1 MTGMGVAGVRFDV
14 IVLGFGGVGS
24 AALAHLAR
32 RGVNVLGLDQFPG
45 AHDRGSSHGETRM
58 IRQAYL
64 EHPDYVPLLRRAY
77 TLWDE
82 LEELTGKRLF
92 ERVGLLEV
100 GPADGFV
107 VPGIIASARQH
118 ELAVEELSHDEVRSR
133 FPGFKLDESMAAVFE
148 SEAGYLLV
156 EECVRAHLEVAS
168 QFGATLHT
176 GETVE
181 DWSAGRDGVA
191 VKTNR
196 QTYYADRLVVTAGAW
211 ASRFLGEIGCAL
223 PVVRKH
229 LHWFD
234 CQDPIYR
241 RELGCPAFLFEVDR
255 TVYYG
260 FPQIDELGVKIA
272 EHSEQGELVE
282 DPLDLDRSLDEAE
295 RQRVA
300 TQLKRYLPGVSLLP
314 TRHVVCMYTM
324 SPDHHFIVDHHPQFP
339 AVVFAAGLSGHG
351 FKFASTLGEALAE
364 MAMGEPASQPVEFL
378 GLKRFHAV

>member
-1 MTGMGVAGVRFDV
+1 MTGSVFDV
-14 IVLGFGGVGS
+14 VVLGTGGVGS

-32 RGVNVLGLDQFPG
+32 RGVRVLGLDQFPI
-45 AHDRGSSHGETRM
+45 AHDRGSSHGDTRM

-77 TLWDE
+77 SLWDE

-107 VPGIIASARQH
+107 VPGVIASAREH
-118 ELAVEELSHDEVRSR
+118 KLTVEELSRGEVRER
-133 FPGFKLDESMAAVFE
+133 FPGFKLDQTMAAVFE
-148 SEAGYLLV
+148 PDAGYLLV
-156 EECVRAHLEVAS
+156 EECVRAHLEIACRY
-168 QFGATLHT
+168 GATLQT
-176 GETVE
+176 DETVE
-181 DWSAGRDGVA
+181 DWSADHHGVT

-196 QTYYADRLVVTAGAW
+196 QTYHANRLVVTAGAW
-211 ASRFLGEIGCAL
+211 ASLFLGEIDCPL
-223 PVVRKH
+223 PVIRKH

-234 CQDPIYR
+234 CQNPIYR
-241 RELGCPAFLFEVDR
+241 RERGCPAFLFEVGG

-272 EHSEQGELVE
+272 EHSEQGDPVA
-282 DPLDLDRSLDEAE
+282 DPLHLDRSLDEAE

-300 TQLKRYLPGVSLLP
+300 EQLKRYLPGVSLTP

-324 SPDHHFIVDHHPQFP
+324 SPDQHFIVDHHPQFP
-339 AVVFAAGLSGHG
+339 SLVFAAGLSGHG
-351 FKFASTLGEALAE
+351 FKFAATLGEALAE
-364 MAMGEPASQPVEFL
+364 MALEGRASQPVGFL
-378 GLKRFHAV
+378 SLERFRVT

>member
-1 MTGMGVAGVRFDV
+1 MTGARFDV
-14 IVLGFGGVGS
+14 IVLGSGGVGS

-77 TLWDE
+77 ALWDE

-107 VPGIIASARQH
+107 VPGVIASAQQH
-118 ELAVEELSHDEVRSR
+118 KLVVDELSHDDVRKR
-133 FPGFKLDESMAAVFE
+133 FPGFKLDETMAAVFE
-148 SEAGYLLV
+148 SDAGYLLV

-168 QFGATLHT
+168 RYGATLQT

-181 DWSAGRDGVA
+181 DWSAGDDGVT

-211 ASRFLGEIGCAL
+211 ASRFLGSIGCSL
-223 PVVRKH
+223 RVVRKH

-241 RELGCPAFLFEVDR
+241 RDRGCPAFLFEVDR

-272 EHSEQGELVE
+272 EHSEQGDPVE
-282 DPLDLDRSLDEAE
+282 DPLDLDRSLDKAE
-295 RQRVA
+295 HLRVA
-300 TQLKRYLPGVSLLP
+300 AQLKRYLPGVSLAP

-324 SPDHHFIVDHHPQFP
+324 SADHHFIVDRHPQFP

-364 MAMGEPASQPVEFL
+364 MALGEQASQPVEFL
-378 GLKRFHAV
+378 GLKRFRVA